1 MTQLDDL
8 LRLLNDFSPI
18 PAKNKDGKLEKLSKK
33 IYKYLIII
41 TILLFTLLLLLIGW
55 HNFLSPLS
63 RIFIIITQMVALIAV
78 VLPAAYMLFDISVGV
93 WSIINL
99 KKRSYEWLI
108 LEINHDKEAIKKLI
122 QFDEKLLEEAKQWL
136 ELKCIRM
143 KNRISTLL
151 GSSDKF
157 ALFSLMG
164 LGWSVYKELSK
175 IEPNSVQ
182 KTTANTA
189 NFLITGDITH
199 DIFLMGVAFLTG
211 LALGAMVVNYQVQ
224 RYIYLIELLQFS
236 LKEKERKV
244 D

>member
-1 MTQLDDL
+1 MNQLDDL
-8 LRLLNDFSPI
+8 LRVLNDFSPI

-33 IYKYLIII
+33 ISKYIIII
-41 TILLFTLLLLLIGW
+41 TISLFTLLLLLIGW

-63 RIFIIITQMVALIAV
+63 RIFIIITQIVALSAV
-78 VLPAAYMLFDISVGV
+78 ILPAAYMLFDISIGV

-108 LEINHDKEAIKKLI
+108 LEINHDKEAIKQLI
-122 QFDEKLLEEAKQWL
+122 RFDEKLLEEAKQWL

-164 LGWSVYKELSK
+164 LGWSVYKEFSK
-175 IEPNSVQ
+175 Q
-182 KTTANTA
+182 KTTANTTS
-189 NFLITGDITH
+189 NFFITGDITH

-211 LALGAMVVNYQVQ
+211 LALGAMVVN
-224 RYIYLIELLQFS
+224 
-236 LKEKERKV
+236 
-244 D
+244 